1 MDLLHRTSRVHGED
15 IRRFVQALVFNWLI
29 CGTDAHARNYALLLE
44 HNSVRLAPLYDLNSH
59 LAYSDGRGNHLSMQ
73 VNGQFG
79 AAALSVDDWIAFA
92 PKLRVDQDWIRD
104 EIRRQSDRLI
114 EDMSAAAQQEDIARY
129 DSPAVARLIVN
140 AERWARRLL
149 HRTT

>member
-1 MDLLHRTSRVHGED
+1 MC
-15 IRRFVQALVFNWLI
+15 QALGLWP
-29 CGTDAHARNYALLLE
+29 TRNYESQGGLLE

-104 EIRRQSDRLI
+104 EI
-114 EDMSAAAQQEDIARY
+114 
-129 DSPAVARLIVN
+129 
-140 AERWARRLL
+140 
-149 HRTT
+149 